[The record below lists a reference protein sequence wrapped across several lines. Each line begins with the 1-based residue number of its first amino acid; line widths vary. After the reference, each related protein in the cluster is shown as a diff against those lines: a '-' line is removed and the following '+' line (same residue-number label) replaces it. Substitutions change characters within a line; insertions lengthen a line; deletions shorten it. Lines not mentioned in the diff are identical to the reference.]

1 MAHAT
6 ATATLRAMVFEHVS
20 SPLRAGRS
28 SGAAVI
34 VP

>member
-6 ATATLRAMVFEHVS
+6 ATAAMRAMIFEHVG
-20 SPLRAGRS
+20 SPLRAGRF